1 MGTTSSSLG
10 TILKGIPSR
19 QVLRDVPAHNGR
31 RRMLCELGRFFAD
44 KFELNGGG
52 TEINGKF
59 QRLAASLAKTEIG
72 AGFDML
78 HEAATFMVTRQ
89 GGKIADLRPETLSA
103 LLDAVSPYPAIF
115 LSVVKALDN
124 AALTADADLVGRFHS
139 FQMTI
144 HRSSHGKRTLFGS
157 GLSLAML
164 ENPSCRNDWITH
176 ETAFQLAMISN
187 NLWTGSDFA
196 LGFGQMAG
204 ALRNPGLTPSR
215 LAEIAGLTSDPRTMN
230 LVLQ

>member
-10 TILKGIPSR
+10 TVLKMIPPRSA
-19 QVLRDVPAHNGR
+19 LKDVPAHNGR
-31 RRMLCELGRFFAD
+31 RRMLCELNLFFAK

-52 TEINGKF
+52 TEIKTKF
-59 QRLAASLAKTEIG
+59 QRLAVSLAKTETG
-72 AGFDML
+72 RGFDTL
-78 HEAATFMVTRQ
+78 HEAATFMATRPDR
-89 GGKIADLRPETLSA
+89 GVADLRPETLSA

-124 AALTADADLVGRFHS
+124 ASLTADADLVDKFHS

-144 HRSSHGKRTLFGS
+144 HRSTHGKRTLFGS

-164 ENPSCRNDWITH
+164 ENPSCRNGWITY
-176 ETAFQLAMISN
+176 ETAFQLAIISN
-187 NLWTGSDFA
+187 NLWTGSDFG

-204 ALRNPGLTPSR
+204 ALRKPGLSPSR
-215 LAEIAGLTSDPRTMN
+215 LVEIAELSSDRKNVSMM
-230 LVLQ
+230 LQ